1 MSQHSPAAMT
11 RNPVYLKPLA
21 ELAAE
26 FFETY
31 PAAQARPTALRGY
44 MRDHPKHLAA
54 YKAWAVT
61 VLHPNVAA
69 DPQSAWTLLD
79 RMGQVESLRLRKASA
94 AKYANS
100 TSIAVAADS
109 CRMLAATVRRLAN
122 EKRKLTP
129 SERATIRKL
138 SELVLKLSMAPADTL
153 PTNEAIYARAD
164 TGADG
169 DPHDRG

>member
-44 MRDHPKHLAA
+44 MRDNPRHLQT
-54 YKAWAVT
+54 YKAWAAT
-61 VLHPNVAA
+61 VLHANVAS
-69 DPQSAWTLLD
+69 DPASAWTLLD

-94 AKYANS
+94 ARYANS

-109 CRMLAATVRRLAN
+109 CRMLAATIRRLAT
-122 EKRKLTP
+122 EKRKLTA

-138 SELVLKLSMAPADTL
+138 SDLVLKLSMAPADQL
-153 PTNEAIYARAD
+153 PT
-164 TGADG
+164 TGALYDAGTHG
-169 DPHDRG
+169 DPHDRE